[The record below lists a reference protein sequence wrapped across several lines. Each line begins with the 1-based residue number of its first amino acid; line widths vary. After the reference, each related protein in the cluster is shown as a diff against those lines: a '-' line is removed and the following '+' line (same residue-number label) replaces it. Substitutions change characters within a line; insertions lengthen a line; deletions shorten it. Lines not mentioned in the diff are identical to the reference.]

1 MDALYLNQRMVK
13 IGVLDGIIVIHQYK
27 IMNGAVE
34 DYASIE
40 IDISQVRGVI
50 ESLYSILEDFE

>member
-13 IGVLDGIIVIHQYK
+13 IGVLDGSIVIHQYK